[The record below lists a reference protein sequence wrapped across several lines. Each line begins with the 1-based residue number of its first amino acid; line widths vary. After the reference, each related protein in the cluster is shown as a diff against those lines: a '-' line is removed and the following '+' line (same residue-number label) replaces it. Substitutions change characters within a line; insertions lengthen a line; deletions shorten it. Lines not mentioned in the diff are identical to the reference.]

1 MEDMALNQ
9 AKEYITISIKDMI
22 VSEAKQVLYNKILY
36 LSIVCVLWI
45 LNIINFIVYTINNF
59 NNQVSLYNNV
69 QRNMA
74 KYVASLVPKSLVLD
88 NESILSHISNYVGN
102 SKIKES

>member
-1 MEDMALNQ
+1 
-9 AKEYITISIKDMI
+9 
-22 VSEAKQVLYNKILY
+22 
-36 LSIVCVLWI
+36 
-45 LNIINFIVYTINNF
+45 
-59 NNQVSLYNNV
+59 
-69 QRNMA
+69 MA

>member
-69 QRNMA
+69 
-74 KYVASLVPKSLVLD
+74 
-88 NESILSHISNYVGN
+88 
-102 SKIKES
+102 